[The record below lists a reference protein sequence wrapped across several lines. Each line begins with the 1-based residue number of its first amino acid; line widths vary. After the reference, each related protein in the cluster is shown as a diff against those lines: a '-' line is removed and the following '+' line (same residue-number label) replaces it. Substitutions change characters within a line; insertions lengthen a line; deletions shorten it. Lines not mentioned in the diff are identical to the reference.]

1 MKICDSSSP
10 DAMIAPQL
18 WRQVR
23 ELVYFTDGSRGSA
36 IGCSRFPS
44 PPIGTDRA
52 FSIVRR
58 LCLSPEQQVV
68 FSRCSTR
75 VHLSSLVPCSGSA
88 NSSNRRSSQFVG
100 DREDSVIHRNK
111 SHMMNQRSRMN
122 TRMAD
127 VLIRSTV
134 EKRVTRQGTAIACC
148 DTAGKSLRTYAELIP
163 AKKKL

>member
-1 MKICDSSSP
+1 MKICNSSSP

-23 ELVYFTDGSRGSA
+23 ELLNFTFSFRRLT
-36 IGCSRFPS
+36 RFCHRVVANSFHS
-44 PPIGTDRA
+44 PPIGTDCV

-75 VHLSSLVPCSGSA
+75 VHRSSLVPCSGSA

-134 EKRVTRQGTAIACC
+134 DKRVTRQETAIACR
-148 DTAGKSLRTYAELIP
+148 DTVGKSMRRAQ
-163 AKKKL
+163 A